1 MAILSQGT
9 TCSPGFQVD
18 PKGNNQCTDINE
30 CASCPCVRD
39 AACYNTA
46 GCYWCICN
54 AGFNST
60 TDSIGKTTCED
71 IDECKSSPCGK
82 NTLCDNAPGSYQCN
96 CIAGF
101 RASAGTTG
109 IGAEDCEDVDECERG
124 HQCSGNMTCRNT
136 FGSYICV
143 CGAGSP
149 PGTGQT
155 HKACQVDPLNCSDLA
170 KQSSTEPWCS
180 STQLTSADDV
190 LQKANCF
197 KDKMCR
203 DFSVESGIEV
213 METFTSK
220 VLNRSLLNTI
230 NIKQRLEM
238 VTAILD
244 LVDNLA
250 MAIALT
256 LPSSQVKTIA
266 THSFVLKVQV
276 IGKKNNSGDHLVEM
290 QVGSNVMKI
299 FWSSITGGTNPGF
312 VAVSFLVFN
321 DMESLLNREI
331 KGGIPTQRTV
341 PLNSKVVSATVSNKS
356 VSSKLEKMVNFTM
369 KLNQPQE
376 QQDNEKPTCV
386 FWKTMSGDSVWSH
399 EGCTTHGFNQTHVN
413 CQCGHLTSFAVLMAP
428 VNLEDALPLEVITY
442 ICLIV
447 SLLCLA
453 ASIAIFLKCSS
464 IQNANTTVHKHLS
477 FTLFLAQF
485 VFLIGMRIKHKV
497 VCGLIAGCLH
507 YLFLTVFAWMFLESL
522 QLFIMSRHLTVTN
535 YTRTH
540 VIKRKYLYVSS
551 YGVPAVIVVIS
562 VAINPKG
569 YGSENHCWLSLERG
583 FRWGFLGPV
592 CLVIVVNTVLLAWTL
607 GLLRKHFASRNKE
620 VSKLKETRT
629 LTLKAAAR
637 LLVLGTTWLL
647 GIFQLNEST
656 LAMSYLFTII
666 NSLQGLF
673 VFLIYCV
680 FNRQVTTEC
689 RKWLDRKHKHF
700 TTESSQI
707 QMTST
712 EVTIECRKWLDRK
725 HMHFTTESS
734 QIQMT
739 STET

>member
-1 MAILSQGT
+1 MS
-9 TCSPGFQVD
+9 CWS
-18 PKGNNQCTDINE
+18 NQ
-30 CASCPCVRD
+30 
-39 AACYNTA
+39 
-46 GCYWCICN
+46 
-54 AGFNST
+54 
-60 TDSIGKTTCED
+60 D
-71 IDECKSSPCGK
+71 IDECKSLPCHQNATCN
-82 NTLCDNAPGSYQCN
+82 NTRGSYQCN
-96 CIAGF
+96 CSAGF
-101 RASAGTTG
+101 LASSATASLNAGKICEDNDECNSSPCHELATCTNTMGSYLCRCNAGFQASAATVGNSARK
-109 IGAEDCEDVDECERG
+109 ICQDVDECERG
-124 HQCSGNMTCRNT
+124 HQCSGNMACRNT
-136 FGSYICV
+136 FGSHFCV

-155 HKACQVDPLNCSDLA
+155 HQACRVDPLGCPDSA
-170 KQSSTEPWCS
+170 KQSSTGPRCS

-197 KDKMCR
+197 QDKMCQN
-203 DFSVESGIEV
+203 FSVESDIEV
-213 METFTSK
+213 MKTFTNN
-220 VLNRSLLNTI
+220 VLKRSLLNST
-230 NIKQRLEM
+230 NIKQRLK
-238 VTAILD
+238 VAKVILD
-244 LVDNLA
+244 LVDKMA

-266 THSFVLKVQV
+266 TDSFDLKVQV

-321 DMESLLNREI
+321 GMESLLNREI

-341 PLNSKVVSATVSNKS
+341 PLNSKVVSALISNKRNNL
-356 VSSKLEKMVNFTM
+356 KKMVNFTM
-369 KLNQPQE
+369 KLNQS

-386 FWKTMSGDSVWSH
+386 FWNTMDRNNSVWSH
-399 EGCTTHGFNQTHVN
+399 EGCVTHGFNQTHVN
-413 CQCGHLTSFAVLMAP
+413 CLCDHLTSFAVLMAP
-428 VNLEDALPLEVITY
+428 VDLEDALPLEVITY

-453 ASIAIFLKCSS
+453 ASIAIFLNCSS

-522 QLFIMSRHLTVTN
+522 QLFIMSRHLTVAN

-551 YGVPAVIVVIS
+551 YGVPAVIVMIS
-562 VAINPKG
+562 AAINPKG
-569 YGSENHCWLSLERG
+569 YGSKNHCWLSLERG
-583 FRWGFLGPV
+583 FHWGFLGPV

-637 LLVLGTTWLL
+637 MLVLGTTWIL

-707 QMTST
+707 QMTLT
-712 EVTIECRKWLDRK
+712 EPYKT
-725 HMHFTTESS
+725 M
-734 QIQMT
+734 
-739 STET
+739 